1 MHFSSILIYDLM
13 LVLNFLCEKNIPFYH
28 ASWIQI
34 LQYFQYS
41 FFQEKKLNHSEG
53 QVIFQIDGHHLQKI
67 SFISFF
73 IVAFAKSSLN
83 WDVPPTHLKPF
94 IGKFRDIA
102 SPYQLFISQYLDM
115 IIAFF
120 IIIFHILLLAFT
132 YRSVACRWITYQ
144 C

>member
-1 MHFSSILIYDLM
+1 M

-73 IVAFAKSSLN
+73 IVAFCKIFIKLRCSSN
-83 WDVPPTHLKPF
+83 PF
-94 IGKFRDIA
+94 ETI
-102 SPYQLFISQYLDM
+102 
-115 IIAFF
+115 
-120 IIIFHILLLAFT
+120 
-132 YRSVACRWITYQ
+132 YR
-144 C
+144 